1 VFRCVSKGS
10 STQSGA
16 TRQARPFTLRG
27 SAHPARTEATQQSHL
42 AMEKPKNHGKHQ
54 MINVDQCWLSGN
66 GETVDKITLV
76 ALQQMYAGLLPDGT

>member
-54 MINVDQCWLSGN
+54 MINVDQCWFSGN
-66 GETVDKITLV
+66 GEMVDK
-76 ALQQMYAGLLPDGT
+76 GG